1 MDVARAATTAA
12 TAVKGRASEARERV
26 PVLLLL
32 TRELIVPPLVPVLVP
47 ALVLVLVLEL
57 VPLRQ
62 RLKEPVA
69 GLGLGLVVALSS
81 GLGNSSRLARW
92 RMS

>member
-1 MDVARAATTAA
+1 MDVARAATTTA

-32 TRELIVPPLVPVLVP
+32 TRELLVLVP
-47 ALVLVLVLEL
+47 PLVLEL